1 MATLDD
7 LRAGRL
13 AGCRRLD
20 LSCGLTE
27 FPHEIYDLRDSLEIL
42 NLSGNALDSLPDD
55 LPRLHRLRVI
65 FCSDNLFTVLPTV
78 LGRCP
83 GLTMVGFKA
92 NRISTVPAASLPP
105 RLRWL
110 ILTDNAVETLPD
122 DLGTRP
128 VHKLMLAGNRL
139 EHLPETLAGCS
150 TLELFR
156 ISANRFATLPTWIFA
171 LPRLAWFA
179 CAGNPVL
186 PRSVSSDTATPEIP
200 WAALTLQERLGEGAS
215 GVIHRALWHSPQG
228 PLPVAVKCFKG
239 AITSDGL
246 PADEMAA
253 SLEAGAHPGLIPV
266 LGRASGQQGEA
277 LVMPLIDPA
286 FRVLAGPPSLD
297 SCTRDVYPEGLSLS
311 LATTLALARRVAD
324 TCRHLHAR
332 GINHGDLYGHNL
344 LWDTVGTALVS
355 DLGGATSYRSGWA
368 FESLEVRAFGILLGE
383 LLDRTV
389 GPVPTTLRQMQQA
402 CVQELPARRPGFA
415 SIYQQLPLVADVME
429 GRQG

>member
-27 FPHEIYDLRDSLEIL
+27 FPQEIYDLADSLEIL
-42 NLSGNALDSLPDD
+42 NLSGNALTSLPDD

-65 FCSDNLFTVLPTV
+65 FCSDNPFTVLPEV

-92 NRISTVPAASLPP
+92 NRIHTVPAASLPP

-110 ILTDNAVETLPD
+110 ILTDNAVEQLPD
-122 DLGTRP
+122 ELGTRP
-128 VHKLMLAGNRL
+128 LQKLMLAGNRL
-139 EHLPETLAGCS
+139 ERLPETLVGCP

-156 ISANRFATLPTWIFA
+156 ISANRFATLPAWIFT

-179 CAGNPVL
+179 CASNPAL
-186 PRSVSSDTATPEIP
+186 QRSGMGESVVPAIP
-200 WAALTLQERLGEGAS
+200 WGALALQERLGEGAS
-215 GVIHRALWHSPQG
+215 GIIHRAVWHRPDG
-228 PLPVAVKCFKG
+228 PLPVAVKRFKG
-239 AITSDGL
+239 AMTSDGL
-246 PADEMAA
+246 PEDEMAA

-266 LGRASGQQGEA
+266 LGRASGDPGEA

-286 FRVLAGPPSLD
+286 FRILAGPPSLE

-344 LWDTVGTALVS
+344 LWDGLGTALVS
-355 DLGGATSYRSGWA
+355 DFGGATRYGAGWD
-368 FESLEVRAFGILLGE
+368 FESMEVRAFGILLEE
-383 LLDRTV
+383 LLQRTV
-389 GPVPTTLRQMQQA
+389 DPVSARLTALAGECRGGI
-402 CVQELPARRPGFA
+402 PAVRPRFVEVCRRLDDPGLIA
-415 SIYQQLPLVADVME
+415 P
-429 GRQG
+429 